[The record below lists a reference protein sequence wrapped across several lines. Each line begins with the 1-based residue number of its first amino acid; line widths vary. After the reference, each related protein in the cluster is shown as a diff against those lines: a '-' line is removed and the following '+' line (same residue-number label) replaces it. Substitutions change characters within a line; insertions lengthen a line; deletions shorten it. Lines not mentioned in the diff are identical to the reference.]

1 MPEFDPRHL
10 HLMPYESAAPLIE
23 NASLLQYR
31 GNAFFSRLIQ
41 IGTLGVH
48 SHSAMVRR
56 NGCDR
61 IDVLEMVEHAGGR
74 AQPLDGHV
82 ARKSGRIDVFRI
94 RRDRWPEF
102 DPDAA
107 VHYMRMLTSRRYGRW
122 GIIRLAAMRSF
133 GLRLY
138 FLLRGFP
145 YDDDAQTNA
154 NPFCSHAV
162 CSAYR
167 LGGKVD
173 PVPNKP
179 DYLVTPNDLTWSL
192 FFEYQFTLV

>member
-1 MPEFDPRHL
+1 MPNFDPRHL
-10 HLMPYESAAPLIE
+10 HLMPYDAAAPQIE

-56 NGCDR
+56 NGCNR

-82 ARKSGRIDVFRI
+82 ERRPGRIDVFRI
-94 RRDRWPEF
+94 CREKWPEF
-102 DPDAA
+102 DPDGA
-107 VHYMRMLTSRRYGRW
+107 VSYMRDLTSRRYGTW
-122 GIIRLAAMRSF
+122 GILRLATMRCF
-133 GLRLY
+133 GARLY
-138 FLLRGFP
+138 WLLRGFP
-145 YDDDAQTNA
+145 YDDTAGYDA
-154 NPFCSHAV
+154 NPFCSWAV
-162 CSAYR
+162 STAYR
-167 LGGKVD
+167 LGGGVD
-173 PVPNKP
+173 PVPRKP
-179 DYLVTPNDLTWSL
+179 DYLTTPNDLTWSL